1 MEQFNDFLLFLD
13 SNLSGSVWFPALL
26 IGTGIFFT
34 IYLGFPQFRF
44 FGKAWGLVSGKNIKS
59 DAEGETTAFEALT
72 TAMSGAIG
80 TGNIGGVALA
90 IWTGGPAAIFWMW
103 ITAIFGMTTKFVEVT
118 LGHKYRTKLEDG
130 SISGGPM
137 YYIEHAL
144 NMKWAGILFAFL
156 MMITAIGSGNMPQ
169 INNIA
174 LVMNTEF
181 SVPKLFT
188 GLFLGVLLWVIIIG
202 GIKRIASVA
211 SKIIPIMGLIYFGG
225 ALIILIENYQ
235 NIIPSF
241 NAIFAQVFTGSAA
254 VGGFLGASFAMSL
267 KYGVARGL
275 YSNEAGQGSSP
286 IAHASSKNTSIDQG
300 VVSILEPFIDTI
312 VVCSVTALV
321 ILSSG
326 AWTQKFDTS
335 FSKTDMIILEGIYS
349 DEKNTDGDYLYPD
362 HINELTKYVQ
372 KMDSNV
378 NEFSGSLAIKN
389 GKLITDNITV
399 IHSRS
404 IAEDVIVSSSL
415 TKSDDPNS
423 NLYSG
428 SLNVRKGKVVE
439 SVFFEGKSL
448 VSSAQLTAKAFS
460 QGVLGEYGGKLVAI
474 ALLLFA
480 FSTAITWCYYGDRST
495 AYIFGERGV
504 FWYRNVYVV
513 CFMLAA
519 VIDTTIVWNIAYVVV
534 ALVSIPNLIA
544 LFFLRNEMK
553 DLTNEFVVKNFK

>member
-1 MEQFNDFLLFLD
+1 MEQFNNFLVLLD
-13 SNLSGSVWFPALL
+13 SNLSGSWWFPALL

-34 IYLGFPQFRF
+34 IYLGFPQFKYFRSAL
-44 FGKAWGLVSGKNIKS
+44 KIVSGKNTNS
-59 DAEGETTAFEALT
+59 DTEGETTGFQALT
-72 TAMSGAIG
+72 TAMSGAVG

-103 ITAIFGMTTKFVEVT
+103 ITAIFGMTTKYVEVT
-118 LGHKYRTKLEDG
+118 LGHKYRTKLSDG

-137 YYIEHAL
+137 YYIEQGL
-144 NMKWAGILFAFL
+144 NVKWLGVNLPAKSIAVLFAFF

-188 GLFLGVLLWVIIIG
+188 GLFLGVLLWIIIIG

-225 ALIILIENYQ
+225 ALIILVENYQ
-235 NIIPSF
+235 NVIPSF
-241 NAIFAQVFTGSAA
+241 NAIFSQLFTGSAA

-286 IAHASSKNTSIDQG
+286 IAHASSKNKSIDQG

-312 VVCSVTALV
+312 VVCSVTAMV

-326 AWTQKFDTS
+326 VWTEKFENSFDRTS
-335 FSKTDMIILEGIYS
+335 MTVISGVYS
-349 DEKNTDGDYLYPD
+349 DA
-362 HINELTKYVQ
+362 NEDDVIELSKYVQ
-372 KMDSNV
+372 NMPSEITNFNGVISLEAGSIVSSN
-378 NEFSGSLAIKN
+378 ATI
-389 GKLITDNITV
+389 
-399 IHSRS
+399 IHKRS
-404 IAEDVIVSSSL
+404 VGEDVIISR
-415 TKSDDPNS
+415 DG
-423 NLYSG
+423 NLVTGDLEIIDG
-428 SLNVRKGKVVE
+428 SFVERGLNIR
-439 SVFFEGKSL
+439 GKSL
-448 VSSAQLTAKAFS
+448 IDSAELTAKAFS
-460 QGVLGEYGGKLVAI
+460 QSSMNEYGGYLVAI

-480 FSTAITWCYYGDRST
+480 FSTAIAWCYYGDRST
-495 AYIFGERGV
+495 AYIFGEKGV
-504 FWYRNVYVV
+504 FWYRNFYVL
-513 CFMLAA
+513 CFILAA
-519 VIDTTIVWNIAYVVV
+519 VIDTEVVWNIAYVVV

-544 LFFLRNEMK
+544 IFVLRREMK
-553 DLTNEFVVKNFK
+553 EDVDNYKLN

>member
-1 MEQFNDFLLFLD
+1 MEKFNDFLVLLD
-13 SNLSGSVWFPALL
+13 ANLSGSWWFPALL

-34 IYLGFPQFRF
+34 IYLGLPQFKYF
-44 FGKAWGLVSGKNIKS
+44 KSALKIVSGKTKS
-59 DAEGETTAFEALT
+59 SDSEGETTGFQALT
-72 TAMSGAIG
+72 TAMSGAVG

-118 LGHKYRTKLEDG
+118 LGHKYRTKLSDG

-137 YYIEHAL
+137 YYIEQGL
-144 NMKWAGILFAFL
+144 NMKWVAILFAFL

-188 GLFLGVLLWVIIIG
+188 GLFLGALLWIIIIG

-241 NAIFAQVFTGSAA
+241 HAIFAQVFTGSAA
-254 VGGFLGASFAMSL
+254 MGGFLGASFAMSL

-286 IAHASSKNTSIDQG
+286 IAHASSKNKSIDQG

-326 AWTQKFDTS
+326 VWTQKFDTT
-335 FSKTDMIILEGIYS
+335 FSQTDMMILADQYS
-349 DEKNTDGDYLYPD
+349 DEKNIDGDYLYPD
-362 HINELTKYVQ
+362 HIIELNKYVQ
-372 KMDSNV
+372 SIDSSVKNYTGKL
-378 NEFSGSLAIKN
+378 NIQN
-389 GKLITDNITV
+389 GKLTNNNVTV
-399 IHSRS
+399 LHSRS
-404 IAEDVIVSSSL
+404 IAEDISI
-415 TKSDDPNS
+415 TS
-423 NLYSG
+423 NG
-428 SLNVRKGKVVE
+428 SPYNGLLDVKDGKITE
-439 SVFFEGKSL
+439 SVTVEGKSL
-448 VSSAQLTAKAFS
+448 VSSAELTAKAFS
-460 QGVLGEYGGKLVAI
+460 QGVMGEYGGKLVAI

-504 FWYRNVYVV
+504 IWYRNFYVL
-513 CFMLAA
+513 CFILAA
-519 VIDTTIVWNIAYVVV
+519 VIDTTVVWNIAYVVV

-544 LFFLRNEMK
+544 MFVLRKEMK
-553 DLTNEFVVKNFK
+553 LMSDDFKVK

>member
-1 MEQFNDFLLFLD
+1 MDAFNNFLILLD
-13 SNLSGSVWFPALL
+13 GNLSGSWWFPALL

-34 IYLGFPQFRF
+34 FYLGFPQFRF
-44 FGKAWGLVSGKNIKS
+44 FGNGWRIVSGKYDKS
-59 DAEGETTAFEALT
+59 ESKGETTPFEALT
-72 TAMSGAIG
+72 TAMSGAVG

-118 LGHKYRTKLEDG
+118 LAHKYRTTLSDG

-137 YYIEHAL
+137 YYIEQGL
-144 NMKWAGILFAFL
+144 NMKWVAILFSLL

-181 SVPKLFT
+181 AVPKLFT
-188 GLFLGVLLWVIIIG
+188 GLFLGALLWIIIIG
-202 GIKRIASVA
+202 GIQRIASVA
-211 SKIIPIMGLIYFGG
+211 SKIIPIMGIIYFGG
-225 ALIILIENYQ
+225 ALIVLAENYQ

-286 IAHASSKNTSIDQG
+286 IAHASSKTEKSVEQG
-300 VVSILEPFIDTI
+300 MVSILEPFIDTI
-312 VVCSVTALV
+312 VVCSITALV

-326 AWTQKFDTS
+326 VWTQKFDTT
-335 FSKTDMIILEGIYS
+335 FSKTDMVILEGVYS
-349 DEKNTDGDYLYPD
+349 DEKNDDGSYAYPD

-372 KMDSNV
+372 SMDSDV
-378 NEFSGSLAIKN
+378 NEFSGSLSVQD
-389 GKLITDNITV
+389 GKLISNEMTV

-404 IAEDVIVSSSL
+404 IAEDIVISSADAEL
-415 TKSDDPNS
+415 F
-423 NLYSG
+423 SG
-428 SLNVRKGKVVE
+428 ILNVKNGKISEQVII
-439 SVFFEGKSL
+439 EGKSL
-448 VSSAQLTAKAFS
+448 VSSAELTAKAFS
-460 QGVLGEYGGKLVAI
+460 QGILGDFGGKLVAV

-480 FSTAITWCYYGDRST
+480 FSTAIAWCYYGDRST

-504 FWYRNVYVV
+504 IWYRNFYVL
-513 CFMLAA
+513 CFIAAA
-519 VIDTTIVWNIAYVVV
+519 VIDTTVVWNIAYVVV

-544 LFFLRNEMK
+544 LFVLRKEMREQVLNYVDEK
-553 DLTNEFVVKNFK
+553 

>member
-1 MEQFNDFLLFLD
+1 MEKFNDFLLLLD
-13 SNLSGSVWFPALL
+13 ANLSGSWWFPALL

-34 IYLGFPQFRF
+34 IYLGFPQFKYF
-44 FGKAWGLVSGKNIKS
+44 NSALKIVSGKTKS
-59 DAEGETTAFEALT
+59 TDQDGETTGFQALT
-72 TAMSGAIG
+72 TAMSGAVG

-103 ITAIFGMTTKFVEVT
+103 ITAIFGMTTKYVEVT
-118 LGHKYRTKLEDG
+118 LGHKYRTKLTDG

-137 YYIEHAL
+137 YYIEQGL
-144 NMKWAGILFAFL
+144 NMKWVAILFAFL

-188 GLFLGVLLWVIIIG
+188 GLFLGALLWVIIIG

-225 ALIILIENYQ
+225 ALIILAENYQ

-286 IAHASSKNTSIDQG
+286 IAHASSKNKSIDQG
-300 VVSILEPFIDTI
+300 VVSILEPFVDTI

-326 AWTQKFDTS
+326 VWTQKFDTN
-335 FSKTDMIILEGIYS
+335 FSKTDMVILEGTYS
-349 DEKNTDGDYLYPD
+349 DEKNIDGDYLYPKQ
-362 HINELTKYVQ
+362 INELNSYVQ
-372 KMDSNV
+372 SLESDVK
-378 NEFSGSLAIKN
+378 EFSGELTVQDGN
-389 GKLITDNITV
+389 LITQNIT
-399 IHSRS
+399 ILHSRS
-404 IAEDVIVSSSL
+404 IAEDVTI
-415 TKSDDPNS
+415 SDQDNS
-423 NLYSG
+423 NLFTG
-428 SLNVRKGKVVE
+428 ILNVDNGKITE
-439 SVFFEGKSL
+439 SVDIQGKSL
-448 VSSAQLTAKAFS
+448 VSSAELTAKAFS
-460 QGVLGEYGGKLVAI
+460 QGIMGQYGGKLVAI

-480 FSTAITWCYYGDRST
+480 FSTSITWCYYGDRST
-495 AYIFGERGV
+495 AYIFGEKGV
-504 FWYRNVYVV
+504 IWYRNFYVL
-513 CFMLAA
+513 CFVLAA

-544 LFFLRNEMK
+544 MFVLRKEMK
-553 DLTNEFVVKNFK
+553 SLSDNFEVK

>member
-1 MEQFNDFLLFLD
+1 MVQFNDFLITLD
-13 SNLSGSVWFPALL
+13 GYLSGSWWFPILL
-26 IGTGIFFT
+26 VGTGIFFT
-34 IYLGFPQFRF
+34 IYLGFPQFKF
-44 FGKAWGLVSGKNIKS
+44 FGKALNLVSGKNHKQ
-59 DAEGETTAFEALT
+59 DAEGETSGFEALT
-72 TAMSGAIG
+72 TAMSGAVG

-118 LGHKYRTKLEDG
+118 MGHKYRTKLDDG

-174 LVMNTEF
+174 LVMSTEF
-181 SVPKLFT
+181 SVPKIFT
-188 GLFLGVLLWVIIIG
+188 GLFLGALLWVIIIG
-202 GIKRIASVA
+202 GIRRIASVA
-211 SKIIPIMGLIYFGG
+211 SKIIPIMGLIYLGG
-225 ALIILIENYQ
+225 ALVILIENYQ

-241 NAIFAQVFTGSAA
+241 NVIFAQVFTGSAA

-300 VVSILEPFIDTI
+300 IVSILEPFIDTI

-326 AWTQKFDTS
+326 VWTEKFDTT
-335 FSKTDMIILEGIYS
+335 FSKTDMVILEGTYS
-349 DEKNTDGDYLYPD
+349 DEENTDGTYIYPD
-362 HINELTKYVQ
+362 HMANLTNYVQ
-372 KMDSNV
+372 SLDSDV
-378 NEFSGSLAIKN
+378 NEFSGTLEIKD
-389 GKLITDNITV
+389 GKLTETEITIL
-399 IHSRS
+399 HSRS
-404 IAEDVIVSSSL
+404 IAEDIVI
-415 TKSDDPNS
+415 KDGND
-423 NLYSG
+423 LYSG
-428 SLNVRKGKVVE
+428 ELNISKGKITETVIV
-439 SVFFEGKSL
+439 EGKSL
-448 VSSAQLTAKAFS
+448 VSSAELTAKAFS
-460 QGVLGEYGGKLVAI
+460 QGTFGEYGGKLVAI
-474 ALLLFA
+474 SLLLFA

-495 AYIFGERGV
+495 AYIFGEKAV
-504 FWYRNVYVV
+504 FWYRNFYVL
-513 CFMLAA
+513 CFVLAA
-519 VIDTTIVWNIAYVVV
+519 VIDTTIVWNIAYVSV

-544 LFFLRNEMK
+544 LFFLRKE
-553 DLTNEFVVKNFK
+553 VKELSDEYKF

>member
-1 MEQFNDFLLFLD
+1 MEQFNNFLILLD
-13 SNLSGSVWFPALL
+13 SNLSGSWWFPALL

-34 IYLGFPQFRF
+34 IYLGFPQFKYF
-44 FGKAWGLVSGKNIKS
+44 KSAFKIVSGKNKS
-59 DAEGETTAFEALT
+59 DSEGETTGFQALT
-72 TAMSGAIG
+72 TAMSGAVG

-118 LGHKYRTKLEDG
+118 LGHKYRTKLKDG

-137 YYIEHAL
+137 YYIEQGL
-144 NMKWAGILFAFL
+144 NMKWVAILFAFL

-188 GLFLGVLLWVIIIG
+188 GLFLGVLLWIIIIG

-211 SKIIPIMGLIYFGG
+211 SKIIPIMGIIYFGG
-225 ALIILIENYQ
+225 ALIILAENYQ

-241 NAIFAQVFTGSAA
+241 SAIFSQVFTGSAA

-286 IAHASSKNTSIDQG
+286 IAHASSKNKSIDQG

-326 AWTQKFDTS
+326 VWTQKFDTT
-335 FSKTDMIILEGIYS
+335 FSKTDMVILKGIYS
-349 DEKNTDGDYLYPD
+349 DEKNDDGKYIHPD
-362 HINELTKYVQ
+362 HISELTKYVQ
-372 KMDSNV
+372 SIDSDV
-378 NEFSGSLAIKN
+378 KEYSGSLDVVE
-389 GKLITDNITV
+389 GKLIADNITV

-404 IAEDVIVSSSL
+404 IAEDISVRNL
-415 TKSDDPNS
+415 NS

-428 SLNVRKGKVVE
+428 KLNIIGGKVNEQVII
-439 SVFFEGKSL
+439 EGKSL
-448 VSSAQLTAKAFS
+448 VSSAELTAKAFS
-460 QGVLGEYGGKLVAI
+460 QGILGQYGGKLVAI

-480 FSTAITWCYYGDRST
+480 FSTSITWCYYGDRST
-495 AYIFGERGV
+495 AYIFGEKGV
-504 FWYRNVYVV
+504 VWYRNFYVL
-513 CFMLAA
+513 CFILAA
-519 VIDTTIVWNIAYVVV
+519 VIDTTVVWNIAYVVV

-544 LFFLRNEMK
+544 MFVLRKEMK
-553 DLTNEFVVKNFK
+553 KLSDEFNII

>member
-1 MEQFNDFLLFLD
+1 MDQFNEFLILLD
-13 SNLSGSVWFPALL
+13 SNLSGSWWFPILL
-26 IGTGIFFT
+26 VGTGIFFT

-44 FGKAWGLVSGKNIKS
+44 FGKAWHLVSGKNKKTDS
-59 DAEGETTAFEALT
+59 DGETTAFEALT
-72 TAMSGAIG
+72 TAMSGAVG

-118 LGHKYRTKLEDG
+118 MGHKYRTKLADG

-137 YYIEHAL
+137 YYIESAL

-188 GLFLGVLLWVIIIG
+188 GLFLGALLWIIIIG

-225 ALIILIENYQ
+225 ALIILTENYQ

-241 NAIFAQVFTGSAA
+241 NAIFSQVFTGSAA

-286 IAHASSKNTSIDQG
+286 IAHASSKNKSIDQG

-326 AWTQKFDTS
+326 VWTQKFDTT
-335 FSKTDMIILEGIYS
+335 FAKTDMVILDGIYS
-349 DEKNTDGDYLYPD
+349 DEKNSDGSYIYPN
-362 HINELTKYVQ
+362 HISELTNYVQ
-372 KMDSNV
+372 SIESDVK
-378 NEFSGSLAIKN
+378 EYN
-389 GKLITDNITV
+389 GTISIENGRIDNSNIT
-399 IHSRS
+399 ILHSRS
-404 IAEDVIVSSSL
+404 IAEDVEVLNTDKDI
-415 TKSDDPNS
+415 
-423 NLYSG
+423 YSG
-428 SLNVRKGKVVE
+428 SLNIVDGKILEPVTLR
-439 SVFFEGKSL
+439 GKSL
-448 VSSAQLTAKAFS
+448 VSSAELTAKAFS
-460 QGVLGEYGGKLVAI
+460 QGIFGDYGGKLVAI

-504 FWYRNVYVV
+504 FWYRNFYVL
-513 CFMLAA
+513 CFILAA

-544 LFFLRNEMK
+544 LFVLRNEMK
-553 DLTNEFVVKNFK
+553 DLTNEFIKEN

>member
-1 MEQFNDFLLFLD
+1 MEQFNNFLILLD
-13 SNLSGSVWFPALL
+13 SNLSGSWWFPALL

-34 IYLGFPQFRF
+34 IYLGFPQFKYF
-44 FGKAWGLVSGKNIKS
+44 NSALKIVSGKTKS
-59 DAEGETTAFEALT
+59 TDQDGETTGFQALT
-72 TAMSGAIG
+72 TAMSGAVG

-103 ITAIFGMTTKFVEVT
+103 ITAIFGMTTKYVEVT
-118 LGHKYRTKLEDG
+118 LGHKYRTKLSDG

-137 YYIEHAL
+137 YYIEQGL
-144 NMKWAGILFAFL
+144 NMKWVAILFAFL

-188 GLFLGVLLWVIIIG
+188 GLFLGALLWIIIIG

-225 ALIILIENYQ
+225 ALVILAENYQ

-286 IAHASSKNTSIDQG
+286 IAHASSKNKSIDQG

-326 AWTQKFDTS
+326 VWTQKFDTN
-335 FSKTDMIILEGIYS
+335 FSKTDMVILEGTYS
-349 DEKNTDGDYLYPD
+349 DEKNIDGDYLYPKQ
-362 HINELTKYVQ
+362 INELNSYVQ
-372 KMDSNV
+372 SLDSDV
-378 NEFSGSLAIKN
+378 KEFSGELTVQDGN
-389 GKLITDNITV
+389 LITQNIT
-399 IHSRS
+399 ILHSRS
-404 IAEDVIVSSSL
+404 IAEDVTI
-415 TKSDDPNS
+415 SDQDNS
-423 NLYSG
+423 NLFTG
-428 SLNVRKGKVVE
+428 ILNVDNGKIIE
-439 SVFFEGKSL
+439 SVDIQGKSL
-448 VSSAQLTAKAFS
+448 VSSAELTAKAFS
-460 QGVLGEYGGKLVAI
+460 QGIMGQYGGKLVAI

-480 FSTAITWCYYGDRST
+480 FSTSITWCYYGDRST
-495 AYIFGERGV
+495 AYIFGEKGV
-504 FWYRNVYVV
+504 IWYRNFYVL
-513 CFMLAA
+513 CFVLAA

-544 LFFLRNEMK
+544 MFVLRKEMK
-553 DLTNEFVVKNFK
+553 SLSDNFEVK

>member
-1 MEQFNDFLLFLD
+1 MTQFNDFLLLLD
-13 SNLSGSVWFPALL
+13 SNLSGSWWFPILL
-26 IGTGIFFT
+26 VGTGIFFT

-44 FGKAWGLVSGKNIKS
+44 FGKAWKLVSGKNNKS
-59 DAEGETTAFEALT
+59 DEEGETTGFEALT
-72 TAMSGAIG
+72 TAMSGAVG

-118 LGHKYRTKLEDG
+118 MGHKYRTKLDDG

-188 GLFLGVLLWVIIIG
+188 GLFLGALLWVIIIG

-241 NAIFAQVFTGSAA
+241 NAIFSQVFTGSAA

-286 IAHASSKNTSIDQG
+286 IAHASSKNKSIDQG

-326 AWTQKFDTS
+326 VWTQKFDTT
-335 FSKTDMIILEGIYS
+335 FAKTDMVILDGIYS
-349 DEKNTDGDYLYPD
+349 DEKNSDGTYVHPG
-362 HINELTKYVQ
+362 HINELTNYVQ
-372 KMDSNV
+372 SLDSDV
-378 NEFSGSLAIKN
+378 KEYSGTIYIEDGTIIDS
-389 GKLITDNITV
+389 DITV
-399 IHSRS
+399 LHSRS
-404 IAEDVIVSSSL
+404 IAEDIKVI
-415 TKSDDPNS
+415 KNDK
-423 NLYSG
+423 NLYTG
-428 SLNVRKGKVVE
+428 TLNIVDGKILE
-439 SVFFEGKSL
+439 SVVLEGKSL
-448 VSSAQLTAKAFS
+448 VSSAELTAKAFS
-460 QGVLGEYGGKLVAI
+460 QGILGEYGGKLVAI

-504 FWYRNVYVV
+504 FWYRNFYVL
-513 CFMLAA
+513 CFILAA

-544 LFFLRNEMK
+544 LFVLRNEMK
-553 DLTNEFVVKNFK
+553 DLTNRIYKRKLI

>member
-1 MEQFNDFLLFLD
+1 MVQFNDFLITLD
-13 SNLSGSVWFPALL
+13 GYLSGSWWFPILL
-26 IGTGIFFT
+26 VGTGIFFT
-34 IYLGFPQFRF
+34 IYLGFPQFKF
-44 FGKAWGLVSGKNIKS
+44 FGKAWNLVSGKNHKE
-59 DAEGETTAFEALT
+59 DAEGETSGFEALT
-72 TAMSGAIG
+72 TAMSGAVG

-118 LGHKYRTKLEDG
+118 MGHKYRTKLEDG

-181 SVPKLFT
+181 SVPKIFT
-188 GLFLGVLLWVIIIG
+188 GLFLGVLLWIIIIG
-202 GIKRIASVA
+202 GIRRIASVA
-211 SKIIPIMGLIYFGG
+211 SKIIPIMGVIYLGG
-225 ALIILIENYQ
+225 ALVILLENYQ

-300 VVSILEPFIDTI
+300 IVSILEPFIDTI

-326 AWTQKFDTS
+326 VWTEKFDTT
-335 FSKTDMIILEGIYS
+335 FSKTDMVILESTYS
-349 DEKNTDGDYLYPD
+349 DKENSDGTYIYPD
-362 HINELTKYVQ
+362 QMIQLTNYVQ
-372 KMDSNV
+372 SLDSDV
-378 NEFSGSLAIKN
+378 NEFSGTLNIKE
-389 GKLITDNITV
+389 GRLTGSEITV
-399 IHSRS
+399 LHSRS
-404 IAEDVIVSSSL
+404 IAEDIIIKDTNGLYTGELNVSKGKIAEAVIV
-415 TKSDDPNS
+415 
-423 NLYSG
+423 
-428 SLNVRKGKVVE
+428 
-439 SVFFEGKSL
+439 EGKSL
-448 VSSAQLTAKAFS
+448 VSSAELTAKAFS
-460 QGVLGEYGGKLVAI
+460 QGTFGEYGGKLVAI
-474 ALLLFA
+474 SLLLFA

-495 AYIFGERGV
+495 AYIFGEKAV
-504 FWYRNVYVV
+504 FWYRNFYVL
-513 CFMLAA
+513 CFILAA
-519 VIDTTIVWNIAYVVV
+519 VIDTTIVWNIAYVSV

-544 LFFLRNEMK
+544 LFFLRKE
-553 DLTNEFVVKNFK
+553 VKELSDEYTA

>member
-1 MEQFNDFLLFLD
+1 MVQFNDFLITLD
-13 SNLSGSVWFPALL
+13 GYLSGSWWFPILL
-26 IGTGIFFT
+26 VGTGIFFT
-34 IYLGFPQFRF
+34 IYLGFPQFKF
-44 FGKAWGLVSGKNIKS
+44 FGKAWNLVSGKNHKE
-59 DAEGETTAFEALT
+59 DAEGETSGFEALT
-72 TAMSGAIG
+72 TAMSGAVG

-118 LGHKYRTKLEDG
+118 MGHKYRTKLEDG

-181 SVPKLFT
+181 SVPKIFT
-188 GLFLGVLLWVIIIG
+188 GLFLGVLLWIIIIG
-202 GIKRIASVA
+202 GIRRIASVA
-211 SKIIPIMGLIYFGG
+211 SKIIPIMGLIYLGG
-225 ALIILIENYQ
+225 ASVILIENYQ

-300 VVSILEPFIDTI
+300 IVSILEPFIDTI

-326 AWTQKFDTS
+326 VWTEKFDTT
-335 FSKTDMIILEGIYS
+335 FSKTDMVILESTYS
-349 DEKNTDGDYLYPD
+349 DKENSDGTYIYPD
-362 HINELTKYVQ
+362 QMIQLTNYVQ
-372 KMDSNV
+372 SLDSDV
-378 NEFSGSLAIKN
+378 SEFSGTLEIKE
-389 GKLITDNITV
+389 GRLTGSEITV
-399 IHSRS
+399 LHSRS
-404 IAEDVIVSSSL
+404 IAEDIIIKDTNGLYTGELNVSKGKIAEAVIV
-415 TKSDDPNS
+415 
-423 NLYSG
+423 
-428 SLNVRKGKVVE
+428 
-439 SVFFEGKSL
+439 EGKSL
-448 VSSAQLTAKAFS
+448 VSSAELTAKAFS
-460 QGVLGEYGGKLVAI
+460 QGIFGEYGGQLVAI
-474 ALLLFA
+474 SLLLFA

-495 AYIFGERGV
+495 AYIFGEKAV
-504 FWYRNVYVV
+504 FWYRNFYVL
-513 CFMLAA
+513 CFILAA
-519 VIDTTIVWNIAYVVV
+519 VIDTTIVWNIAYVSV

-544 LFFLRNEMK
+544 LFFLRKE
-553 DLTNEFVVKNFK
+553 VKELSDEYTV

>member
-1 MEQFNDFLLFLD
+1 MEKFNDFLVLLD
-13 SNLSGSVWFPALL
+13 ANLSGSWWFPALL

-34 IYLGFPQFRF
+34 IYLGLPQFKYF
-44 FGKAWGLVSGKNIKS
+44 KSALKIVSGKTKS
-59 DAEGETTAFEALT
+59 SDSEGETTGFQALT
-72 TAMSGAIG
+72 TAMSGAVG

-118 LGHKYRTKLEDG
+118 LGHKYRTKLSDG

-137 YYIEHAL
+137 YYIEQGL
-144 NMKWAGILFAFL
+144 NMKWVAILFAFL

-188 GLFLGVLLWVIIIG
+188 GLFLGALLWIIIIG

-241 NAIFAQVFTGSAA
+241 HAIFAQVFTGSAA
-254 VGGFLGASFAMSL
+254 MGGFLGASFAMSL

-286 IAHASSKNTSIDQG
+286 IAHASSKNKSIDQG

-326 AWTQKFDTS
+326 VWTQKFDTT
-335 FSKTDMIILEGIYS
+335 FSQTDMVILSDQYS
-349 DEKNTDGDYLYPD
+349 DEKNNNGDYLYPE
-362 HINELTKYVQ
+362 HIIELNKYVQ
-372 KMDSNV
+372 SIDSSVKNYTGELNV
-378 NEFSGSLAIKN
+378 LN
-389 GKLITDNITV
+389 GKLTNNNVTIL
-399 IHSRS
+399 HARS
-404 IAEDVIVSSSL
+404 IAEDMTISL
-415 TKSDDPNS
+415 D
-423 NLYSG
+423 G
-428 SLNVRKGKVVE
+428 SPYTGLLNVKEGKITE
-439 SVFFEGKSL
+439 SVKVDGKSL
-448 VSSAQLTAKAFS
+448 VSSAELTAKAFS
-460 QGVLGEYGGKLVAI
+460 QGVMGDYGGKLVAI

-495 AYIFGERGV
+495 AYIFGEKGV
-504 FWYRNVYVV
+504 VWYRNFYVL
-513 CFMLAA
+513 CFILAA
-519 VIDTTIVWNIAYVVV
+519 VIDTTVVWNIAYVVV

-544 LFFLRNEMK
+544 MFVLRKEMK
-553 DLTNEFVVKNFK
+553 LLSDDFKVK

>member
-1 MEQFNDFLLFLD
+1 MDKFNDFLILLD
-13 SNLSGSVWFPALL
+13 ANLSGSWWFPALL

-34 IYLGFPQFRF
+34 IYLGFPQFKYFRSAL
-44 FGKAWGLVSGKNIKS
+44 KIVSGKTRNSES
-59 DAEGETTAFEALT
+59 DGETTGFQALT
-72 TAMSGAIG
+72 TAMSGAVG

-103 ITAIFGMTTKFVEVT
+103 ITAIFGMTTKYVEVT
-118 LGHKYRTKLEDG
+118 LGHKYRTTLSDG

-137 YYIEHAL
+137 YYIEKGL
-144 NMKWAGILFAFL
+144 NINLAGKKLPSKWIAILFAFL

-181 SVPKLFT
+181 SVPKLFNC
-188 GLFLGVLLWVIIIG
+188 LFLGGLLWIIIIG

-235 NIIPSF
+235 NVIPSF

-286 IAHASSKNTSIDQG
+286 IAHASSKNKSIDQG
-300 VVSILEPFIDTI
+300 VVSILEPFIDTL

-326 AWTQKFDTS
+326 VWTQKFDTT
-335 FSKTDMIILEGIYS
+335 FSKTDMIILEGTYS
-349 DEKNTDGDYLYPD
+349 DQKDTNGKYLNPD
-362 HINELTKYVQ
+362 HIEELNKYVQ
-372 KMDSNV
+372 SLDSNV
-378 NEFSGSLAIKN
+378 KEFSGLLEVNN
-389 GKLITDNITV
+389 GILGNDDITI

-404 IAEDVIVSSSL
+404 VAEDVSVL
-415 TKSDDPNS
+415 N
-423 NLYSG
+423 NGNFYSG
-428 SLNVRKGKVVE
+428 TLNVLNGKVTDQIT
-439 SVFFEGKSL
+439 FKGKSL
-448 VSSAQLTAKAFS
+448 VSSAELTAKAFS
-460 QGVLGEYGGKLVAI
+460 QGILGQYGGKLVAI

-495 AYIFGERGV
+495 AYIFGEKGV
-504 FWYRNVYVV
+504 VWYRNFYVL
-513 CFMLAA
+513 CFILAA
-519 VIDTTIVWNIAYVVV
+519 VIDTTVVWNIAYVVV

-544 LFFLRNEMK
+544 MFALRKEMK
-553 DLTNEFVVKNFK
+553 LLSDNFIINK

>member
-1 MEQFNDFLLFLD
+1 MEQFNNFLILLD
-13 SNLSGSVWFPALL
+13 SNLSGSWWFPALL

-34 IYLGFPQFRF
+34 IYLGFPQFKYF
-44 FGKAWGLVSGKNIKS
+44 NSAFKIVSGKTKS
-59 DAEGETTAFEALT
+59 TDQDGETTGFQALT
-72 TAMSGAIG
+72 TAMSGAVG

-103 ITAIFGMTTKFVEVT
+103 ITAIIGMTTKYVEVT
-118 LGHKYRTKLEDG
+118 LGHKYRTKLSDG

-137 YYIEHAL
+137 YYIEQGL
-144 NMKWAGILFAFL
+144 NMKWVAILFAFL
-156 MMITAIGSGNMPQ
+156 MMITAIGSGNLPQ

-188 GLFLGVLLWVIIIG
+188 GLFLGALLWIIIIG

-225 ALIILIENYQ
+225 ALIILAENYQ

-286 IAHASSKNTSIDQG
+286 IAHASSKNKSIDQG

-326 AWTQKFDTS
+326 VWTQKFDTN
-335 FSKTDMIILEGIYS
+335 FSKTDMVILEGTYS
-349 DEKNTDGDYLYPD
+349 DEKNIDGDYLYPKQ
-362 HINELTKYVQ
+362 INELNSYVQ
-372 KMDSNV
+372 SLDSDV
-378 NEFSGSLAIKN
+378 KEFSGELTVQDGN
-389 GKLITDNITV
+389 LITQNIT
-399 IHSRS
+399 ILHSRS
-404 IAEDVIVSSSL
+404 IAEDVTISGQN
-415 TKSDDPNS
+415 DS
-423 NLYSG
+423 NLFTG
-428 SLNVRKGKVVE
+428 ILNVDNGKIIEAVDIQ
-439 SVFFEGKSL
+439 GKSF
-448 VSSAQLTAKAFS
+448 VSSAELTAKAFS
-460 QGVLGEYGGKLVAI
+460 QGIMGQYGGKLVAI

-480 FSTAITWCYYGDRST
+480 FSTSITWCYYGDRST
-495 AYIFGERGV
+495 AYIFGEKGV
-504 FWYRNVYVV
+504 IWYRNFYVL
-513 CFMLAA
+513 CFVLAA

-544 LFFLRNEMK
+544 MFVLRKEMK
-553 DLTNEFVVKNFK
+553 SLSDNFEVK